1 MPKLQVRKPSEVPP
15 RSSSTSRAVLEQQRM
30 YESFIGQL
38 DGNVGE
44 LELAQDEQ
52 IRSVKVRLRRAA
64 TRMNKPV
71 EIWDANGKVYFKAEG
86 ARRRG
91 RPRGSSSS

>member
-1 MPKLQVRKPSEVPP
+1 
-15 RSSSTSRAVLEQQRM
+15 M
-30 YESFIGQL
+30 YEDFIGQL

-44 LELAQDEQ
+44 LELVPDEQ
-52 IRSVKVRLRRAA
+52 IRGVKVRLRRAA

-91 RPRGSSSS
+91 RPARAS